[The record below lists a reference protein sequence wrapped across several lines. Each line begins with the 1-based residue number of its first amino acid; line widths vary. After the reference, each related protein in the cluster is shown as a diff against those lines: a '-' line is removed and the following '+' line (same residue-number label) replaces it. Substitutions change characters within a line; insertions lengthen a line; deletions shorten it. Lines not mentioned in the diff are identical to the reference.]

1 MESTLCARTGAGGS
15 PLADTSE
22 SDDAYLVEVEL
33 PGVRRDDV
41 AIDLVGDELVITG
54 EFKER
59 ERTGLVRT
67 HIRPTRGVRVPRHV
81 ADAETSPQSRPRV
94 CSRSGC
100 RRPSGQA
107 SANRHH
113 RRLTARYPPQRVTG
127 SGIGHLG
134 SRSVGKHHLSVC
146 TAVLSAERG
155 APAR

>member
-1 MESTLCARTGAGGS
+1 MESTLCASTGAGGS

-59 ERTGLVRT
+59 ERTGLLRT

-81 ADAETSPQSRPRV
+81 AA
-94 CSRSGC
+94 
-100 RRPSGQA
+100 
-107 SANRHH
+107 
-113 RRLTARYPPQRVTG
+113 
-127 SGIGHLG
+127 
-134 SRSVGKHHLSVC
+134 
-146 TAVLSAERG
+146 
-155 APAR
+155 